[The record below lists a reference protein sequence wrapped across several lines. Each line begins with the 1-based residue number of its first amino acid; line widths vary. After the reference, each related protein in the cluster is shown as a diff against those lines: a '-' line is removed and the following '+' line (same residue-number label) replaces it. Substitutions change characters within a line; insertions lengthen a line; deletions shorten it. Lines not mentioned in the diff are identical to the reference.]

1 MFHITK
7 RPDFKVVRLFKFK
20 NGSTMVRLITQY
32 SLLLL
37 FTAALF
43 NSCYY
48 DNEEYLYSSVP
59 CDNTFTFT
67 SRIAPLVAQQC
78 ASGCHEGANPS
89 AGLSLTTYDE
99 IKAIVD
105 NGGFAGSLD
114 GTNGYSIM
122 PKGTTGLSTC
132 DKNAVNDWIVAGALN
147 N

>member
-1 MFHITK
+1 MVRSITK
-7 RPDFKVVRLFKFK
+7 
-20 NGSTMVRLITQY
+20 Y

-48 DNEEYLYSSVP
+48 DNEEYLYSTTP

-99 IKAIVD
+99 IKVIVD

-114 GTNGYSIM
+114 GSNGYSIM
-122 PKGTTGLSTC
+122 PKGTSGLSTC
-132 DKNAVNDWIVAGALN
+132 DKTAVNAWITAGAPN

>member
-1 MFHITK
+1 MARSITK
-7 RPDFKVVRLFKFK
+7 Y
-20 NGSTMVRLITQY
+20 G
-32 SLLLL
+32 LLLL

-89 AGLSLTTYDE
+89 AGLSLTTYEE
-99 IKAIVD
+99 IKSIVD

-114 GTNGYSIM
+114 GSNGYSIM
-122 PKGTTGLSTC
+122 PKGTSGLNIC
-132 DKNAVNDWIVAGALN
+132 DKNAVNAWIGAGALN

>member
-1 MFHITK
+1 MHL
-7 RPDFKVVRLFKFK
+7 RFKF
-20 NGSTMVRLITQY
+20 

-37 FTAALF
+37 LIVALF

-48 DNEEYLYSSVP
+48 DNEEDLYSSTP

-67 SRIAPLVAQQC
+67 SRIAPMVAQQC

-114 GTNGYSIM
+114 GSNGYSIM
-122 PKGTTGLSTC
+122 PKGTAGLSTC
-132 DKNAVNDWIVAGALN
+132 DKTAVNAWISAGALN

>member
-1 MFHITK
+1 
-7 RPDFKVVRLFKFK
+7 
-20 NGSTMVRLITQY
+20 MVRLTTKM
-32 SLLLL
+32 SLLLITMTML
-37 FTAALF
+37 LTA
-43 NSCYY
+43 CYY
-48 DNEEYLYSSVP
+48 DNEEYLYSSAP

-78 ASGCHEGANPS
+78 SSGCHEGANPS

-114 GTNGYSIM
+114 GSNGYSIM
-122 PKGTTGLSTC
+122 PKGTSGLNTC
-132 DKNAVNDWIVAGALN
+132 DKTAVNAWISNGAPN

>member
-1 MFHITK
+1 
-7 RPDFKVVRLFKFK
+7 
-20 NGSTMVRLITQY
+20 MVRLITKY
-32 SLLLL
+32 TLLML

-59 CDNTFTFT
+59 CDNTYTFT

-122 PKGTTGLSTC
+122 PKGTSGLSAC
-132 DKNAVNDWIVAGALN
+132 DKTAVNDWISGGALN

>member
-1 MFHITK
+1 MVRSITK
-7 RPDFKVVRLFKFK
+7 
-20 NGSTMVRLITQY
+20 Y
-32 SLLLL
+32 SLFLL
-37 FTAALF
+37 FIAALF

-48 DNEEYLYSSVP
+48 DNEEYLYSSAP

-78 ASGCHEGANPS
+78 ANGCHEGPNPS
-89 AGLSLTTYDE
+89 ANLSLSTYDE

-122 PKGTTGLSTC
+122 PKGTTGLSAC
-132 DKNAVNDWIVAGALN
+132 DKTAVNDWIGGGAPN

>member
-1 MFHITK
+1 MMARSITK
-7 RPDFKVVRLFKFK
+7 Y
-20 NGSTMVRLITQY
+20 G
-32 SLLLL
+32 LLLL

-89 AGLSLTTYDE
+89 ASLSLTTYDE

-114 GTNGYSIM
+114 GTNGFSIM
-122 PKGTTGLSTC
+122 PKGTTGLSVC
-132 DKNAVNDWIVAGALN
+132 DKTAVNDWIGGGALN

>member
-1 MFHITK
+1 MVRRITK
-7 RPDFKVVRLFKFK
+7 
-20 NGSTMVRLITQY
+20 Y

-78 ASGCHEGANPS
+78 ASGCHEGPNPS
-89 AGLSLTTYDE
+89 ANLSLVTYDE
-99 IKAIVD
+99 IKTIVD

-114 GTNGYSIM
+114 GSNGYSIM
-122 PKGTTGLSTC
+122 PKGTSGLNIC
-132 DKNAVNDWIVAGALN
+132 DKNAVIAWIGAGALN

>member
-1 MFHITK
+1 M
-7 RPDFKVVRLFKFK
+7 
-20 NGSTMVRLITQY
+20 MARLITKY
-32 SLLLL
+32 GLLLL

-78 ASGCHEGANPS
+78 ASGCHEGPNPS
-89 AGLSLTTYDE
+89 ANLSLTTYDE

-105 NGGFAGSLD
+105 NGGFAGSLV

-122 PKGTTGLSTC
+122 PKGTTGLGAC
-132 DKNAVNDWIVAGALN
+132 DKTAVNDWIGGGALN

>member
-1 MFHITK
+1 
-7 RPDFKVVRLFKFK
+7 
-20 NGSTMVRLITQY
+20 MVRLITKY

-59 CDNTFTFT
+59 CDNTYTFA

-122 PKGTTGLSTC
+122 PKGTIGLSTC
-132 DKNAVNDWIVAGALN
+132 DKNAVNDWIGAGALN

>member
-1 MFHITK
+1 MAHLTTK
-7 RPDFKVVRLFKFK
+7 SVLTLMLGV
-20 NGSTMVRLITQY
+20 T
-32 SLLLL
+32 
-37 FTAALF
+37 LF

-48 DNEEYLYSSVP
+48 DNEEYLYSSTP

-67 SRIAPLVAQQC
+67 SRIAPMVAQQC

-114 GTNGYSIM
+114 GSNGYSIM
-122 PKGTTGLSTC
+122 PKGTSGLSSC
-132 DKNAVNDWIVAGALN
+132 DKTAVNAWITAGAPN

>member
-1 MFHITK
+1 MERKTTK
-7 RPDFKVVRLFKFK
+7 HFFFIL
-20 NGSTMVRLITQY
+20 
-32 SLLLL
+32 
-37 FTAALF
+37 ALGF
-43 NSCYY
+43 VLVISSCYY
-48 DNEEYLYSSVP
+48 DNEELLYSSAP

-114 GTNGYSIM
+114 GSNGYSIM
-122 PKGTTGLSTC
+122 PKGTSGLSTC
-132 DKNAVNDWIVAGALN
+132 DKNAVNAWISGGALN